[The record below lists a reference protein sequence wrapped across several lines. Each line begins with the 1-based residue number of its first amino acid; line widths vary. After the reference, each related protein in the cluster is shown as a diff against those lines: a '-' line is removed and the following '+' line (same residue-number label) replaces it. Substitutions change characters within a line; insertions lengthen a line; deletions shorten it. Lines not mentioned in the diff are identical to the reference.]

1 VLQVSGVLQMNIS
14 AGEFSK
20 FQTFIY
26 DAFGIVLPEVKK
38 DMLANRLRQML
49 VDQGFQ
55 SFDDYYERRLRQPSA
70 QTLDE
75 LINRVSTNHTY
86 FYREARH
93 FEHLRSDGLPHTS
106 TLARTRSGGRPEFRL
121 WCAAAS
127 SGQEPYGLAIQ
138 LREYWARENISWNAG
153 LLATDIS
160 ERALSAASKG
170 IYSQEDVESVP
181 TDVRNKY
188 FRKVSAG
195 WEVSKELKDDVLFR
209 RFNLMNKTLPFKK
222 PFDVIFCRN
231 VMIYFDNDTRRD
243 LVSRFHDALYPG
255 GYLYVGL
262 AESLGRNAGKLRM
275 VEPGIYRKE
284 A

>member
-1 VLQVSGVLQMNIS
+1 MSLHLTS
-14 AGEFSK
+14 AEFSK
-20 FQTFIY
+20 FQRFIH
-26 DAFGIVLPEVKK
+26 DAFGIVLPEGKR

-49 VDQGFQ
+49 AEQGFR
-55 SFDDYYERRLRQPSA
+55 SFDDYYERRLARPSP

-86 FYREARH
+86 FYRESRH
-93 FEHLRSDGLPHTS
+93 FEHLLEVGLPHTAANAA
-106 TLARTRSGGRPEFRL
+106 LRSAGRPEFRL

-138 LREYWARENISWNAG
+138 LREFWGRDYERWNAG

-160 ERALSAASKG
+160 ERALRIATRAR
-170 IYSQEDVESVP
+170 YSEADVDSVP
-181 TDVRNKY
+181 APIRAKY
-188 FRKVSAG
+188 FHKTGECFEANAQLRN
-195 WEVSKELKDDVLFR
+195 DVLFR
-209 RFNLMNKTLPFKK
+209 RFNLMNKSLPFKK

-231 VMIYFDNDTRRD
+231 VMIYFDNDTRRE

-262 AESLGRNAGKLRM
+262 AESLGRNAGRLIA
-275 VEPGIYRKE
+275 VEPGIYRKQV
-284 A
+284 